1 MEFRAKIYLGLKRV
15 AIDILTFLLSLSKG
29 FLYIMT
35 TSGSTLR
42 VQS

>member
-15 AIDILTFLLSLSKG
+15 SIAILILLPLSRG

-35 TSGSTLR
+35 TKTNPPAG
-42 VQS
+42 